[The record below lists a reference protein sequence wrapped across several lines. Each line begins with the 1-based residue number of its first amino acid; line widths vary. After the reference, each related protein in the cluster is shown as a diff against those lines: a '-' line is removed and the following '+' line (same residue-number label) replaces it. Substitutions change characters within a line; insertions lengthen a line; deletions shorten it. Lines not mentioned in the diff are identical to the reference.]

1 MRPMRRDLIPIT
13 PSMRELLRKWM
24 DNKTQS
30 VIAEKAGVSAKVLGQ
45 ILNGTKDKLS
55 FEKLS
60 AWVDA
65 LGKDS
70 AELGL
75 SRSVSDPGT
84 AIDETAAKLRRFYR
98 KLGLDPV
105 AEELGLHRRVSLLDL
120 YHLHNSKTVKA
131 MRKCIRVDLNPFM
144 AGFKAGGAPLSDRD
158 DAPSKKMLNRVE
170 GVLNYFEMLGA
181 FVRFGVVSR
190 AVVLDMVNNSC
201 TALWSAL
208 TQTKEGDPQR
218 FDQDHVRRQF
228 DKLRSTRGEEYAG
241 DVQFLAMCVQEFRKE
256 NLHLAL
262 GKPKTGGKENTR

>member
-1 MRPMRRDLIPIT
+1 MRD
-13 PSMRELLRKWM
+13 LLRKWM

-30 VIAEKAGVSAKVLGQ
+30 VIADNAGVSSKVIGQ
-45 ILNGTKDKLS
+45 ILSGTKDKLS

-60 AWVDA
+60 AWVDQ
-65 LGKDS
+65 LGKDL

-75 SRSVSDPGT
+75 PPGASDPGT

-98 KLGLDPV
+98 KLGLDPI
-105 AEELGLHRRVSLLDL
+105 AEEQGLHRRVSLLDL
-120 YHLHNSKTVKA
+120 YHLHNSKAVKA

-144 AGFKAGGAPLSDRD
+144 ASFKAGEAPLSDRD
-158 DAPSKKMLNRVE
+158 DTPSKKMLNRIE

-181 FVRFGVVSR
+181 FIRFGVVSR

-218 FDQDHVRRQF
+218 FNEDHVRRQF
-228 DKLRSTRGEEYAG
+228 DKLRSTRGEDYAG
-241 DVQFLAMCVQEFRKE
+241 DVQFLAMCVKVFRSE
-256 NLHLAL
+256 NLHFAL
-262 GKPKTGGKENTR
+262 GKPKTGGKENAR